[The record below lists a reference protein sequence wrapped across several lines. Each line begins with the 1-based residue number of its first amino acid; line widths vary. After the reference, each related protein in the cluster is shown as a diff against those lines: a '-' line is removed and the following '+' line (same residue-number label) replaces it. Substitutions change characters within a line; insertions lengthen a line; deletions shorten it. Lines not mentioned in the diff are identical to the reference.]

1 MKLGSLYICV
11 DSSVEE
17 VGTQVLLELWREN
30 WRIYRKDSGFSFG
43 ELMTFKKPDL
53 EASQSILTWR
63 IPGTGEPRG
72 LQSKGS
78 VRVGHDQVTSYFH
91 FPLSR
96 IGEGNGKPLQRS
108 CLENPRDGGAWWA
121 AIYGVAQS
129 RTRLKR
135 LSSSSSISSR
145 EWDGITDVMDM
156 NLGKL
161 REMVRDRE
169 TWCAAVHGVAKSQT
183 LMSNW
188 TELLFIY
195 HF

>member
-96 IGEGNGKPLQRS
+96 IGEGKGKPLQRS

-135 LSSSSSISSR
+135 LSSSMKRVKRSMFAWGCGQGGMKRQS
-145 EWDGITDVMDM
+145 
-156 NLGKL
+156 
-161 REMVRDRE
+161 
-169 TWCAAVHGVAKSQT
+169 
-183 LMSNW
+183 
-188 TELLFIY
+188 TEDF
-195 HF
+195 

>member
-1 MKLGSLYICV
+1 
-11 DSSVEE
+11 
-17 VGTQVLLELWREN
+17 
-30 WRIYRKDSGFSFG
+30 
-43 ELMTFKKPDL
+43 MTFKKPDL

-129 RTRLKR
+129 RTRLSDFTFIFHFHALEKEMASHSSVLAWR
-135 LSSSSSISSR
+135 IPGTGEPGGLLS
-145 EWDGITDVMDM
+145 
-156 NLGKL
+156 LGSH
-161 REMVRDRE
+161 RVGHD
-169 TWCAAVHGVAKSQT
+169 
-183 LMSNW
+183 
-188 TELLFIY
+188 
-195 HF
+195 

>member
-78 VRVGHDQVTSYFH
+78 VRVGHDQVTSYCH

-121 AIYGVAQS
+121 AIYGVSQS

-169 TWCAAVHGVAKSQT
+169 TWCAAVHGVAKSRT
-183 LMSNW
+183 RLGDW
-188 TELLFIY
+188 TTA
-195 HF
+195 